1 MIPHK
6 FNVGARVQYVP
17 PYAAQSN
24 TGGEFTV
31 ERQLPPDGE
40 GNQYRIE
47 SRSDGHRRVVHEI
60 NLVRAG
66 SSF

>member
-1 MIPHK
+1 MQPHK

-17 PYAAQSN
+17 PLAAQD
-24 TGGEFTV
+24 TAGEFTV
-31 ERQLPPDGE
+31 ERQLPADGD

-47 SRSDGHRRVVHEI
+47 SRRDGHHRVVHEI